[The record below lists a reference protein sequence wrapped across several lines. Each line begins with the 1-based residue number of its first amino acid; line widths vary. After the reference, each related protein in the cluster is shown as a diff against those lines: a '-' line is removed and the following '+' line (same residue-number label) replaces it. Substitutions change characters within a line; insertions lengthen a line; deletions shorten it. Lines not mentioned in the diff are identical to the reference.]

1 MTAPPEPPRTE
12 DPDTPP
18 PVGAEARERAERVWA
33 SPEASEAAA
42 ARRLRPLQRLA
53 ARFGRGTVIGIPYV
67 WLLLFFLLPFIIVM
81 KISFA
86 EFRIGMPPYTPL
98 FEWLEGGYIQIKL
111 ALGNYLFLL
120 EDPLYITA
128 YLNSLKVAL
137 VSTIIALLI
146 GYPMAYAIARSD
158 PPWRS
163 VFLLLVILPFWTSF
177 LIRVYAWIGILK
189 NNGLINN
196 ALMALGVIDDP
207 LPLLNNEFSLYVGIV
222 YSYLPFMVL
231 PLYSTL
237 EKLDGALL
245 EAAADLGCRPF
256 KTFLTVTLPLS
267 MPGIIAGSMLVFI
280 PAVGEFVIPD
290 LLGGASTL
298 MIGKVLWSEFFNNR
312 DWPVAS
318 AVAIAMLVFLVVPI
332 VIFQYYQQRQAERA
346 EAG

>member
-1 MTAPPEPPRTE
+1 MTHQGRNGLGIRA
-12 DPDTPP
+12 
-18 PVGAEARERAERVWA
+18 RAERRWTGPGTHDA
-33 SPEASEAAA
+33 DQ
-42 ARRLRPLQRLA
+42 RRTPWQRLTT
-53 ARFGRGTVIGIPYV
+53 RFGRGLVILGPYG
-67 WLLLFFLLPFIIVM
+67 WLLLFFLLPFIIVL

-86 EFRIGMPPYTPL
+86 EFRIGIPPYTPL
-98 FEWLEGGYIQIKL
+98 LEWLDGGYLQIKL

-137 VSTIIALLI
+137 IATVIALLI
-146 GYPMAYAIARSD
+146 GYPMAYAIARSGQ
-158 PPWRS
+158 PWRS
-163 VFLLLVILPFWTSF
+163 IFLLLVILPFWTSF

-196 ALMALGVIDDP
+196 ALMALGLIDTP
-207 LPLLNNEFSLYVGIV
+207 LPLLNTEFSLYVGIV

-237 EKLDGALL
+237 EKMDISLL

-256 KTFLTVTLPLS
+256 RTFLTVTLPLS
-267 MPGIIAGSMLVFI
+267 LPGIIAGSMLVFI

-290 LLGGASTL
+290 LLGGAGTL
-298 MIGKVLWSEFFNNR
+298 MIGKILWNEFFNNR

-318 AVAIAMLVFLVVPI
+318 AVAIAMLLLLVVPI
-332 VIFQYYQQRQAERA
+332 VIFQHYQHRQAERA
-346 EAG
+346 EEA